1 MFSLEVKL
9 SLQNTFSDS
18 RTLKFSKK
26 GSLAPQIWWSVIYMD
41 AMWVSVGGDLLVV
54 TEAHVNS
61 AWWKEQ
67 QAGRTRG
74 Q

>member
-9 SLQNTFSDS
+9 PLQNTFSDS
-18 RTLKFSKK
+18 GTLKFSKK
-26 GSLAPQIWWSVIYMD
+26 SSLAPQIWWSVIYMD
-41 AMWVSVGGDLLVV
+41 TMWVSVGRDPLVV